1 MRSPAV
7 RVTVGLVAWIAL
19 GLAAFFLI
27 RTQQEISR
35 LAASMR
41 AFDLHAREAA
51 DALAELRA
59 SQQSY
64 VAAGQGA
71 DFWMPKVTATTS
83 AVRTWMVELRQAAA
97 SGPARASLMDA
108 EAIVAEF
115 DALDKRAR
123 DYLKSGERLMAADVI
138 FTEGGE
144 TAANAARHVEQ
155 ARLADHQAFDAREA
169 EIRAQQAAALGGA
182 AGIAGLIILLLA
194 FGPRQR
200 AVTAAE
206 GPVEGIVEPAP
217 AAPRAAV
224 LSLRPQTPPLLRTA
238 AELCTDFGRVRDV
251 SDLKDLL
258 ARAAQA
264 MDASGLIVWL
274 GSTSG
279 ADLQPIVS
287 HGYSPQVIARMPA
300 VPKASDNAAAAAYR
314 NGTMQIVL
322 SRPGGSPGAL
332 VAPLLVPD
340 GCIGAFSAE
349 VRNNAEGSEA
359 VQALAVIF
367 AAQLASIFAVAA
379 SDSADQKAAVQG

>member
-1 MRSPAV
+1 
-7 RVTVGLVAWIAL
+7 
-19 GLAAFFLI
+19 
-27 RTQQEISR
+27 
-35 LAASMR
+35 
-41 AFDLHAREAA
+41 
-51 DALAELRA
+51 
-59 SQQSY
+59 
-64 VAAGQGA
+64 
-71 DFWMPKVTATTS
+71 MPKVAGTTS
-83 AVRTWMVELRQAAA
+83 AVRNQMIALRQSAS

-108 EAIVAEF
+108 EAVVAEF

-123 DYLKSGERLMAADVI
+123 DYLKSGETLMAADVI
-138 FTEGGE
+138 FMEGGE

-169 EIRAQQAAALGGA
+169 EIRVQQATALGGA
-182 AGIAGLIILLLA
+182 AGFAGLIVLLLA
-194 FGPRQR
+194 FVPKPR
-200 AVTAAE
+200 AAAAAE
-206 GPVEGIVEPAP
+206 RSIDGRVEPAP
-217 AAPRAAV
+217 VAPRAAV
-224 LSLRPQTPPLLRTA
+224 LSLRPHMPPLLKTA

-264 MDASGLIVWL
+264 MDASGVIVWL

-287 HGYSPQVIARMPA
+287 HGYSPQVIAHMPS
-300 VPKASDNAAAAAYR
+300 VPKSADNAAAAAYR
-314 NGTMQIVL
+314 NGTLQIVL
-322 SRPGGSPGAL
+322 SRPGVSAGAL
-332 VAPLLVPD
+332 VAPLLVPE

-379 SDSADQKAAVQG
+379 SDSGDQKLASR